1 MQKNIFKFISVLNAA
16 IKRNQIEVKT
26 QASKITVLL
35 LYFLKDN
42 GYINGFYEEKNY
54 IVILLKY
61 FQKRPVLKQI
71 IPVSKPGRRVYTS
84 VFGLNKLNRK
94 LSANHHNRKLSF
106 TIPVIFK
113 NGFFYHPDHALRFSQ
128 GGELLCLIAI

>member
-1 MQKNIFKFISVLNAA
+1 MQKSIFKFISVLNAA
-16 IKRNQIEVKT
+16 IKRNQVEVKT
-26 QASKITVLL
+26 RTSKITTLL
-35 LYFLKDN
+35 LFFLKDN
-42 GYINGFYEEKNY
+42 GYINGFYEEKDY
-54 IVILLKY
+54 LVVLLKY

-71 IPVSKPGRRVYTS
+71 IPVSKPGRRVYTT
-84 VFGLNKLNRK
+84 VIGLSKLNRK

-113 NGFFYHPDHALRFSQ
+113 NGFFYRPEHALKFNQ

>member
-1 MQKNIFKFISVLNAA
+1 MQKNIFKFISALNAA
-16 IKRNQIEVKT
+16 IKRNQIEVKVRT
-26 QASKITVLL
+26 SRITTLL

-42 GYINGFYEEKNY
+42 GYINGFYKDGGY
-54 IVILLKY
+54 LTILLKY

-84 VFGLNKLNRK
+84 VVGLNKLNRK
-94 LSANHHNRKLSF
+94 LSSNHHNRKLSF

-113 NGFFYHPDHALRFSQ
+113 NGVFYHPDHVLKFNQ
-128 GGELLCLIAI
+128 GGELLCLITI